1 VTVARALGR
10 FLRPVPRGPAE
21 GEACELCAAPL
32 GDGHA
37 HVVDLRRRA
46 VRCACV
52 ACAVLFR
59 EPGAGAGRFRT
70 IPDRVLVDPGLELS
84 DAEWAALEIP
94 VGLAFLFRSSA
105 AGRWI
110 AVYPGAAGAIESAL
124 PLEAWSRLSARL
136 PLAAACEADVEAL
149 LVRTGRGGVRPEL
162 LLVPIDRCYALAG
175 RLRQVWRGF
184 EGGAEARAELET
196 FFAGLRA
203 RARAL
208 PRAAHGEAR

>member
-10 FLRPVPRGPAE
+10 FLRPAPRGPAE
-21 GEACELCAAPL
+21 GDACELCAAPL
-32 GDGHA
+32 AEPHA
-37 HVVDLRRRA
+37 HVVDLRGRA

-59 EPGAGAGRFRT
+59 DPGAGGGRFRT
-70 IPDRVLVDPGLELS
+70 VPDRVLSDPARRLS

-110 AVYPGAAGAIESAL
+110 AIYPGAAGAIESAL
-124 PLEAWSRLSARL
+124 PLEAWSRLSGRL
-136 PLAAACEADVEAL
+136 PLAAACEPDVEAL
-149 LVRTGRGGVRPEL
+149 LVRARRGGGAPEVL
-162 LLVPIDRCYALAG
+162 LAPIDRCYELAG
-175 RLRQVWRGF
+175 RLRRVWRGF
-184 EGGAEARAELET
+184 EGGAEAHREIET

-203 RARAL
+203 QARPL
-208 PRAAHGEAR
+208 PAPREGR